1 MAAFMFKYESEGFGW
16 ARVKMCAGAQSIE
29 FHASYIGRNPMESM
43 LEALVWMKFE
53 DDDSR
58 FYMSSEPGE
67 LRVTMEKNG
76 DDVHI
81 QVDECDQFVS
91 DYHQIKEGQW
101 AKKLE
106 TTVLFDR
113 LIEVVIKEAER
124 NLLLHGLVGFS
135 EDWCGHMDV
144 FPMSAYLRLKGVD
157 FTVEVGAQKRSSLT
171 LELTILQDLLR

>member
-67 LRVTMEKNG
+67 LRVTMEKDG
-76 DDVHI
+76 DDVRI
-81 QVDECDQFVS
+81 QVDECDEFIA
-91 DYHQIKEGQW
+91 DYHKIKEEQW
-101 AKKLE
+101 MRKLE
-106 TTVLFDR
+106 TIVPFER
-113 LIEVVIKEAER
+113 LIDVVVKEADR
-124 NLLLHGLVGFS
+124 NLLLHGMVGFS
-135 EDWCGHMDV
+135 EDWCSHMDV
-144 FPMSAYLRLKGVD
+144 FPMSAYLRLKGVN
-157 FTVEVGAQKRSSLT
+157 FTVEEGDQRKSSLA
-171 LELTILQDLLR
+171 LELTILQVLLR